1 MPVSL
6 YKFYRNPRVTLA
18 VSAGRTLYLA
28 ALAVIATLAAACD
41 YNTRAIVG
49 VSVGTTLLG
58 ARSPSHEIEQI
69 YYLGVFD
76 PREQVPE
83 AIYRITVRGQ
93 ASIIS
98 FVKFASGWVPAGVI
112 DSLGG
117 NVSMSMQ
124 GESGVTFGSAD
135 AKYMS
140 QLQTGRRL
148 VLFGPEGFREAP
160 RDHRLV
166 IVMGTSPEEFFKAI
180 DTALGEF
187 SQVKLEKDNAGL
199 QRELMQAM
207 IDLRKDQKT
216 FTEIELETVKDFK

>member
-1 MPVSL
+1 LLFAALLV
-6 YKFYRNPRVTLA
+6 V
-18 VSAGRTLYLA
+18 A
-28 ALAVIATLAAACD
+28 ALATGCD
-41 YNTRAIVG
+41 PRTRAVSG
-49 VSVGTTLLG
+49 VAVGTTILG

-93 ASIIS
+93 ASFIS
-98 FVKFASGWVPAGVI
+98 FVKFASGWVPAGIV

-117 NVSMSMQ
+117 SIKMSMQ
-124 GESGVTFGSAD
+124 PGSDVSIAGAD
-135 AKYMS
+135 PQHMS

-166 IVMGTSPEEFFKAI
+166 ILMGTSPEEFFKAI
-180 DTALGEF
+180 DTALGEI
-187 SQVKLEKDNAGL
+187 SQVQLERDNAGI

-207 IDLRKDQKT
+207 IALRANQRT
-216 FTEIELETVKDFK
+216 FTEIELETLKEFK